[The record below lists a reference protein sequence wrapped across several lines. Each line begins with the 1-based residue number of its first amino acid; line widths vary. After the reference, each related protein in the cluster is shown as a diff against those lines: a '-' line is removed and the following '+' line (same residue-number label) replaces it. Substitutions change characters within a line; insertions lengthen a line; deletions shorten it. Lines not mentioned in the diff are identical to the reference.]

1 MFLFLFF
8 PFFFF
13 LMIRRPPRST
23 LFPYTTLFRSPQARG
38 WQSTFEPAR
47 LRKPRY
53 QRLYRSTNIGE
64 IENKAFDIVVCAGA
78 QAQKWI
84 ANREPE
90 GDLQNIHRLMARL
103 RTVRCRKFI
112 LISTADVFKSPLKV
126 D

>member
-1 MFLFLFF
+1 MTNALIGFTGFVG
-8 PFFFF
+8 
-13 LMIRRPPRST
+13 ST
-23 LFPYTTLFRSPQARG
+23 LLQQAR
-38 WQSTFEPAR
+38 FEA
-47 LRKPRY
+47 
-53 QRLYRSTNIGE
+53 LYRSTNIGE

-112 LISTADVFKSPLKV
+112 LISTADVLKARLRWMKPLWSMRRACMPMV
-126 D
+126 CTGVCLSNM

>member
-1 MFLFLFF
+1 MMCLKSW
-8 PFFFF
+8 
-13 LMIRRPPRST
+13 MQKCNDERIDRIHRIR
-23 LFPYTTLFRSPQARG
+23 
-38 WQSTFEPAR
+38 WQHAASASAFEA
-47 LRKPRY
+47 
-53 QRLYRSTNIGE
+53 LYRSTNIGE

-112 LISTADVFKSPLKV
+112 LISTADVFKSPL
-126 D
+126 